1 MRNFLPT
8 FGSFTA
14 LLCRTEYFLKTLFA
28 MLLTNGINLIQTL
41 ARALGV
47 TPYFK
52 IYITC

>member
-8 FGSFTA
+8 FGYFTA

-28 MLLTNGINLIQTL
+28 MLLTNGINLIQTV